1 MADEVLIIVLS
12 IEIVIVILC
21 VIIALIAFLCYR
33 RLRNKKPK
41 LHHWPYIL
49 PLYFYLSYYDDKVD
63 KLFTTEPRLTMFQG
77 TAEPPDKVKPLV
89 KLFIEL
95 EKEIEAMY
103 QRSTAVVKGSN
114 QTQPVYPEKVRQLY
128 ELEEMVDHYNTL
140 REIYSSLEEDVAN
153 VDDYIDTN
161 ALASGGSVGM
171 DEHRVQAITK
181 GALLLQD
188 IRLQLHTLLKINAGG
203 QIEKRNESIIT
214 CMDDKSEEKVKEQDN
229 STPQQKSHRGLRK
242 HRNILMNRPQNRA
255 GKFRKTDKLH
265 QNRRT
270 FPLRSKNRNVVL
282 KTEAFQANLKKS
294 IQR

>member
-1 MADEVLIIVLS
+1 MADDVLIIILT

-21 VIIALIAFLCYR
+21 VIIALIAYLCYR

-41 LHHWPYIL
+41 LHHWPYVL

-63 KLFTTEPRLTMFQG
+63 KLFTTEQRLTMFQG

-95 EKEIEAMY
+95 EKEIEAIY

-114 QTQPVYPEKVRQLY
+114 QTQSVYPEKVRQLY

-140 REIYSSLEEDVAN
+140 RELYSSLEEDVAN

-161 ALASGGSVGM
+161 ALASGGSVEM

-188 IRLQLHTLLKINAGG
+188 IRLQLDMLLKINAGG
-203 QIEKRNESIIT
+203 QIEKRNESII
-214 CMDDKSEEKVKEQDN
+214 MDDKSEEKVKEQDN
-229 STPQQKSHRGLRK
+229 STPQQKSHRELRI
-242 HRNILMNRPQNRA
+242 HRNIIKIRPQNRA
-255 GKFRKTDKLH
+255 GKFRKTANLR
-265 QNRRT
+265 QGRRT
-270 FPLRSKNRNVVL
+270 FPLRSKNRNKFL
-282 KTEAFQANLKKS
+282 KTETFQTNLKKS